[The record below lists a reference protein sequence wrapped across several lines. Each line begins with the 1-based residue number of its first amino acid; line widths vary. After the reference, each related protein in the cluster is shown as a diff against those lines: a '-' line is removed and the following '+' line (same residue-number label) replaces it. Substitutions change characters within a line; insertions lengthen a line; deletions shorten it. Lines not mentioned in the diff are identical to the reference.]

1 MKVACYCQHLLGIG
15 HLRRT
20 LEICRALASE
30 HATTLILGGPP
41 VSIDS
46 PGILVRQL
54 PGLRMDEGFGGL
66 LPCEAGRTLT
76 EIKEQR
82 RALLF
87 SLFREDPPDL
97 LLTEL
102 YPFGRKAFRFEL
114 EPLLDSLHDGTL
126 HRCLICCSVRD
137 VLVEKNTGREKFEKW
152 VVSTLNS
159 RFDGVLIH
167 ADPKVISLDE
177 TFGLYPQITIPRQY
191 TGFIAPSGGTPGSR
205 ARIRAALG
213 LAPADRL
220 IVASIGGGGV
230 GGELL
235 RAVGAAFQLL
245 GEEIAAR
252 LQIFTGPYCP
262 PEVLAHLAEL
272 PGENILIDRFTEEF
286 PDWLAAADLS
296 VSMAGYN
303 TVLSLVQAGVPALVL
318 PFGQNREQRFRAER
332 LAGETAITVL
342 ADTDL
347 TPATLARKMLRHMQF
362 ARKKALINLDGAAE
376 SVRQLTAWYSAG
388 DWR

>member
-41 VSIDS
+41 VTIDS
-46 PGILVRQL
+46 PGISLRQL

-82 RALLF
+82 RTMLF
-87 SLFREDPPDL
+87 DFLHEDPPDL
-97 LLTEL
+97 LLSEL

-126 HRCLICCSVRD
+126 RRCLICCSVRD
-137 VLVEKNTGREKFEKW
+137 VLVEKRTGREKFEQW

-167 ADPKVISLDE
+167 ADPKVISLGE
-177 TFGLYPQITIPRQY
+177 TFGLYPQITIPLHY
-191 TGFIAPSGGTPGSR
+191 TGFVAPPGGIPGSR
-205 ARIRAALG
+205 ARIRDSLG
-213 LAPADRL
+213 LAPSDRL

-235 RAVGAAFQLL
+235 LAVGAAFQLL
-245 GEEIAAR
+245 GEEIPAR

-262 PEVLAHLAEL
+262 PEILAKLTELA
-272 PGENILIDRFTEEF
+272 GGDIAVDRFTEEF
-286 PDWLAAADLS
+286 PDWMAAADLS

-303 TVLSLVQAGVPALVL
+303 TMLSLVQAGVPAVVL
-318 PFGQNREQRFRAER
+318 PFRQNQEQRFRAER
-332 LAGETAITVL
+332 LARQTPIAVL

-347 TPATLARKMLRHMQF
+347 TPATLAGKMLRQLQC
-362 ARKKALINLDGAAE
+362 ARGKTLINLDGAAE

-388 DWR
+388 GGK